1 MQLQSSKILGEVS
14 CYSYNNEKGRMG
26 ARRCLFLAGNIC
38 LHALGLGFTGIRLR
52 FDSHWDN
59 RSLGQ
64 WNFVKYLAE
73 KW

>member
-1 MQLQSSKILGEVS
+1 MQLQSRKYWAKFRVIVMTMRIG
-14 CYSYNNEKGRMG
+14 
-26 ARRCLFLAGNIC
+26 

-52 FDSHWDN
+52 LDSHWDN

>member
-1 MQLQSSKILGEVS
+1 
-14 CYSYNNEKGRMG
+14 MG
-26 ARRCLFLAGNIC
+26 AGSCLLLAGNID